1 MKMRNLSITLLLS
14 AAIASPGAAQDLTGT
29 WEIST
34 QGGRGGP
41 QTSTLVLAQDGE
53 TLTGTM
59 TFSLGGRG
67 GRGGG
72 PQELEVSNGT
82 VDGNSFSFIVTLSFQ
97 GNSIDLNYS
106 GTVDRDEMSGT
117 RGGPRGGGQPF
128 TGKKLGTKG
137 I

>member
-14 AAIASPGAAQDLTGT
+14 AALASPVAAQDFTGT
-29 WEIST
+29 WEISI

-41 QTSTLVLAQDGE
+41 QTRTLVLAQDGE

-59 TFSLGGRG
+59 TVSLGGRG

-106 GTVDRDEMSGT
+106 GTVDGDEISGT

-128 TGKKLGTKG
+128 TGEKQG
-137 I
+137 

>member
-1 MKMRNLSITLLLS
+1 MSRPAVF
-14 AAIASPGAAQDLTGT
+14 AALVAAAAFTATPVAGQLAGR
-29 WEIST
+29 WEVTT

-41 QTSTLVLAQDGE
+41 QTSTLMLVQDGE

-59 TFSLGGRG
+59 TLGLPEQA
-67 GRGGG
+67 GG

-82 VDGNSFSFIVTLSFQ
+82 VDGSSFSFTVTLSFQ

-106 GTVDRDEMSGT
+106 GTVDGDEMSGT

-128 TGKKLGTKG
+128 TGEKQG
-137 I
+137 

>member
-14 AAIASPGAAQDLTGT
+14 AALASPVAAQDLTGT

-59 TFSLGGRG
+59 TVSLGGRG

-82 VDGNSFSFIVTLSFQ
+82 VDGNSFSFTVTLSVQ

-106 GTVDRDEMSGT
+106 GTVDGDEMSGT

-128 TGKKLGTKG
+128 TGEKQG
-137 I
+137 

>member
-14 AAIASPGAAQDLTGT
+14 AALASPVAAQDLTGT

-53 TLTGTM
+53 TLTGTL
-59 TFSLGGRG
+59 TVSLGGRG

-82 VDGNSFSFIVTLSFQ
+82 MDGNSFSFIVTLSFQ
-97 GNSIDLNYS
+97 GNSFDLNYS
-106 GTVDRDEMSGT
+106 GTVDGDEMSGT

-128 TGKKLGTKG
+128 TGQKQG
-137 I
+137 